1 MLFRIP
7 YSVFKQSRTEKEFC
21 WPWDISVEHT
31 GCTCRPRTKIWVR
44 SQKTMQT
51 EDRCWKDVVLSDS
64 EELCP
69 QVVERETYE
78 EKSAESAGFLV
89 SRWKKERYFV
99 LCGKDKN
106 IQSPATSHQSPVHVF
121 LGKKMSR
128 KGNSLPFRKIHSSL
142 VIWFEYEVSPPSQK
156 LHVLKC
162 CLLKG
167 NWRISLVNMYVD

>member
-1 MLFRIP
+1 MFSNRAELRGNSADLETSLWNI
-7 YSVFKQSRTEKEFC
+7 QGAHAGLEQ
-21 WPWDISVEHT
+21 
-31 GCTCRPRTKIWVR
+31 KIWVR
-44 SQKTMQT
+44 SQKAMQT

-99 LCGKDKN
+99 LCGKDQN

-121 LGKKMSR
+121 LGKKCPGR
-128 KGNSLPFRKIHSSL
+128 EIFFPLGEFILLLLYGLNVKCPP
-142 VIWFEYEVSPPSQK
+142 EVSCVEA
-156 LHVLKC
+156 LTTE
-162 CLLKG
+162 
-167 NWRISLVNMYVD
+167 R